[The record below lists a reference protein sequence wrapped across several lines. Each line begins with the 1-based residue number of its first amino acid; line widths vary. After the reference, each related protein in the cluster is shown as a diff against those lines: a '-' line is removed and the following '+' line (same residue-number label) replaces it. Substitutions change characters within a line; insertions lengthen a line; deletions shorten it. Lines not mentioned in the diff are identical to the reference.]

1 LLLILVFLL
10 LVDEFLKA
18 MKKISKSIVVGQ
30 LNTYRIEQNHSLV
43 HYLKELCHEAKVLA
57 ELPDQMVYL
66 WLLYFN
72 NERVRKLD
80 VLRRN
85 DEIVCLRY
93 EHLDEVEAVAEVVL
107 ASIQRLFLHNL
118 IYNRLIEAASDLR
131 SGHTVAH
138 FLLVECLAR
147 ARRLFLLLDD
157 EFWLTTEGAL
167 TLDAAAKFFVEQRV
181 LANVL

>member
-1 LLLILVFLL
+1 
-10 LVDEFLKA
+10 
-18 MKKISKSIVVGQ
+18 
-30 LNTYRIEQNHSLV
+30 
-43 HYLKELCHEAKVLA
+43 
-57 ELPDQMVYL
+57 
-66 WLLYFN
+66 
-72 NERVRKLD
+72 

-93 EHLDEVEAVAEVVL
+93 EHLDEVESVAEVVL

-147 ARRLFLLLDD
+147 ARRLLLLLDD

-181 LANVL
+181 LANIL